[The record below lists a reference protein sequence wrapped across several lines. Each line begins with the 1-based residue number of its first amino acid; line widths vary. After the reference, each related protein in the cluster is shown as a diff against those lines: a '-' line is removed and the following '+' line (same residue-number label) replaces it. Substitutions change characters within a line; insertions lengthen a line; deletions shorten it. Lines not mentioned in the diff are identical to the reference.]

1 MDGALISKLIYTHC
15 PKLAHLFAGC
25 FPCDSFP
32 PIRPGDMQFQIV
44 NTDPHD
50 ETGRHWVLIGRR
62 VGAKLFYFDSLD
74 PPKNIPYTC
83 VRNRLSSFYGKTFT
97 SPEAEAI
104 IRPINIGLVA
114 QSKNTDTCGLYCIY
128 AAHVIYLAGVDEE
141 FRGNDGAAWVDED
154 GVLQFAHEHF
164 GGHTFVKRVL
174 YL

>member
-1 MDGALISKLIYTHC
+1 MDGALISELIYTHC

-25 FPCDSFP
+25 FPCDTFP
-32 PIRPGDMQFQIV
+32 PLTRGEPQFQIV

-50 ETGRHWVLIGRR
+50 ESGMHWLLIGRR
-62 VGAKLFYFDSLD
+62 VGGKLFYFDSLD
-74 PPKNIPYTC
+74 PPKNMSHAC
-83 VRNRLSSFYGKTFT
+83 VRKRLCSFYGESSTNT
-97 SPEAEAI
+97 SII

-114 QSKNTDTCGLYCIY
+114 QSKNTTTCGLYCIY
-128 AAHVIYLAGVDEE
+128 AAHMIYLAGADED
-141 FRGNDGAAWVDED
+141 FRGRDNAAWVDED